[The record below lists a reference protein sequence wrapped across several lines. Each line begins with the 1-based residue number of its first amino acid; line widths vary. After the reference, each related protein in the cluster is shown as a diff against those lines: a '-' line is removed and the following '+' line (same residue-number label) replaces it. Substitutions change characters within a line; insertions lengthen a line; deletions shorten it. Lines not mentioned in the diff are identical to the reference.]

1 MSGMLQH
8 NDAYRERAMGR
19 QAEARRWA
27 EVDHLARL
35 SKANRA
41 RPTTRPHHHL
51 HHHHTMRMRLRAWRM
66 HLHAMHV
73 PFHLRPHH

>member
-8 NDAYRERAMGR
+8 NDAYRERAQGR

-35 SKANRA
+35 SKANRPA
-41 RPTTRPHHHL
+41 RTALPHHQL
-51 HHHHTMRMRLRAWRM
+51 HHHTMRTWLRAWRM
-66 HLHAMHV
+66 HLHAMHA

>member
-35 SKANRA
+35 SKANRPKRA
-41 RPTTRPHHHL
+41 THPHHQR
-51 HHHHTMRMRLRAWRM
+51 HHHTVRMWLRAWRM
-66 HLHAMHV
+66 HLHGMHS
-73 PFHLRPHH
+73 PLHLGQHH

>member
-8 NDAYRERAMGR
+8 NDEYRERAQSR

-27 EVDHLARL
+27 EVDHLSRL
-35 SKANRA
+35 SKANRPK
-41 RPTTRPHHHL
+41 RLTRPHHY
-51 HHHHTMRMRLRAWRM
+51 HHHHSMRTRLRALRM
-66 HLHAMHV
+66 HLHAMHS

>member
-35 SKANRA
+35 SKANRPKRA
-41 RPTTRPHHHL
+41 RHSHHQL
-51 HHHHTMRMRLRAWRM
+51 HHHTMRMWLRAWRM
-66 HLHAMHV
+66 HLHGMLS
-73 PFHLRPHH
+73 PLRLSQHH

>member
-8 NDAYRERAMGR
+8 NDAYRERAQGR

-27 EVDHLARL
+27 EVDHLASL
-35 SKANRA
+35 SKASRA
-41 RPTTRPHHHL
+41 RGAVRSHHQF
-51 HHHHTMRMRLRAWRM
+51 HHHTIRMRVRAWRM